1 MSAPASVPDPLLAA
15 LEGVLFVAS
24 RAMTVPELRAA
35 LGDEVSEEAITAA
48 LDALVARHPG
58 DPGRGFHLARVGSA
72 WQLRTTPQVA
82 SFVAP
87 LTGLKPVR
95 LSRAALETLAVVAYR
110 QPCTRSDLERI
121 RGVDSGGVLRAL
133 LDRKLLRI
141 AGRKREPGR
150 PMLYA
155 TTAAFLDQFSLG
167 SLSDL
172 PSLLEY
178 TELTPDDLQGLPQHV
193 VDEAAAAQLTL
204 ADYAARRAIEHLD
217 AEVARRIAGDGPPQ
231 ETRS

>member
-1 MSAPASVPDPLLAA
+1 MTAPVSDALLAA
-15 LEGVLFVAS
+15 VEAVLFVAA
-24 RAMTVPELRAA
+24 RPMTVDELVVALGPSEVDLEQVQATLAALAERHPLRA
-35 LGDEVSEEAITAA
+35 D
-48 LDALVARHPG
+48 
-58 DPGRGFHLARVGSA
+58 RGVHLTQVGSA
-72 WQLRTTPQVA
+72 WQFRTTPAVTP
-82 SFVAP
+82 FVAP
-87 LTGLKPVR
+87 LSELKPVR

-155 TTAAFLDQFSLG
+155 TTTEFLDQFSLG
-167 SLSDL
+167 RLEDL
-172 PSLLEY
+172 PSLREF
-178 TELTPDDLQGLPQHV
+178 TELTPDDLSGLPQHV

-217 AEVARRIAGDGPPQ
+217 AEVDRRLSEEMDA
-231 ETRS
+231 